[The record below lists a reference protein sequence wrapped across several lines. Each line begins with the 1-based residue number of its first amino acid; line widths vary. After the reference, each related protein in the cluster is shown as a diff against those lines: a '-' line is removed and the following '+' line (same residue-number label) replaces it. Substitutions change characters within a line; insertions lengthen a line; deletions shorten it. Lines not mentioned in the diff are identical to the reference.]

1 MQVAAD
7 LFSFKISNWRAIDI
21 ALRCVKNILKMAIG
35 RIIIFKPAQTATTDV
50 KSLVNNLNDI
60 LEAFAD
66 FLE

>member
-1 MQVAAD
+1 
-7 LFSFKISNWRAIDI
+7 
-21 ALRCVKNILKMAIG
+21 MAIG

-66 FLE
+66 FLEQELDFSKLWPFVNA